1 MRIREEIR
9 HIFIAIESLR
19 NFLLHFYT
27 LFFHLLIECF
37 QAPTHVYFVPDT
49 HVYFPFVF
57 TACFPMAPAGP
68 VLFLSKWLS
77 SVYVINTICVIIV
90 ATHKIRTL

>member
-1 MRIREEIR
+1 MLPGTSVREDSG
-9 HIFIAIESLR
+9 A
-19 NFLLHFYT
+19 
-27 LFFHLLIECF
+27 
-37 QAPTHVYFVPDT
+37 YFVHDT
-49 HVYFPFVF
+49 RIHFPFVF

-90 ATHKIRTL
+90 VIHKNSTL

>member
-1 MRIREEIR
+1 MLPGTAVREDSG
-9 HIFIAIESLR
+9 A
-19 NFLLHFYT
+19 
-27 LFFHLLIECF
+27 
-37 QAPTHVYFVPDT
+37 YFVPDT

-57 TACFPMAPAGP
+57 TAWFPMASAGP

>member
-1 MRIREEIR
+1 MLPGTAVREDSGAY
-9 HIFIAIESLR
+9 FV
-19 NFLLHFYT
+19 
-27 LFFHLLIECF
+27 
-37 QAPTHVYFVPDT
+37 PDTHVYFVPDT